1 MADAIL
7 DGKANATNEL
17 AQSVAASDEFVEVS
31 EGA

>member
-1 MADAIL
+1 MSATIL

-17 AQSVAASDEFVEVS
+17 AQSVAVSDEFVEVS